1 MATNDT
7 RQAAI
12 DRYGRGTYQRGD
24 LIDRSTGKVK
34 LTECPLCL
42 VDPSRPRHPF
52 GEQANRAVHFA
63 DEHDGSAV
71 TSARR

>member
-12 DRYGRGTYQRGD
+12 DRYGRGDYQRGD

-52 GEQANRAVHFA
+52 GEQANRAAHFEAVHGP
-63 DEHDGSAV
+63 DV
-71 TSARR
+71 ISARR